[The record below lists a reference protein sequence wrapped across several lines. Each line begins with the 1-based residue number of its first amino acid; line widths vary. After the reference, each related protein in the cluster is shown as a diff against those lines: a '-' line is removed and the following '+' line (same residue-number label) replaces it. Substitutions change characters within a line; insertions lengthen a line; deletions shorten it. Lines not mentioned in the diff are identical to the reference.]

1 MASKHDRK
9 LRPITHEVKKLKPS
23 PSRGQ
28 ENRAGLKVKTKQKY
42 NDMKSTMA
50 KKVGRLS
57 INLNIAKSTKTKKQS
72 EGDTSI
78 YLKSKKMMKSSSG
91 CSQVLHRHRR
101 KHALPKQQEEVLLE
115 KHTLQVARY
124 EPFRKSTATW
134 KSKTPFL
141 GLEYEESYLQLSQE
155 TLYQAINLID
165 SVLEA
170 SNISPDKL
178 QLLVITAVFIVAK
191 LEEQEPPLAAD
202 LLGLTTYTLQE
213 FLSMERTVLTIVDFN
228 LVIVDPSIFL
238 EYFAYLTCKYDDKVV
253 LDCANFL
260 METVLV
266 EVWPLETLP
275 SLLAAAALFGSLR
288 IIHGA
293 MASVALCTLM
303 PAFFNLDDSTVVSTS
318 LRMLEALANR
328 KHSPFQGASEKY
340 RSRLC
345 HNELSLLLPNPKLQ
359 PDGLLVIIDEV
370 RATLISLRDVN
381 IVIRDRHHHYL
392 VNNGD
397 NEERDDW
404 KLKLRDVTTT
414 KTS

>member
-1 MASKHDRK
+1 
-9 LRPITHEVKKLKPS
+9 
-23 PSRGQ
+23 
-28 ENRAGLKVKTKQKY
+28 
-42 NDMKSTMA
+42 MKSTMA

-141 GLEYEESYLQLSQE
+141 GLEYEEDVMRYLLEVERRRHMTRNYLANHPSVNQRTRAKLIDWLIQGQSYLQLSQE